1 MAKEIIHVKV
11 KSWIEVAS
19 SPLLFPRKPSNSPKL
34 ETIREER
41 AEECE
46 DDIMICDVGLILA
59 LPCFCVFVE
68 RDLLLKIFRS
78 IKYVIFWYES

>member
-11 KSWIEVAS
+11 KSLIEVAS
-19 SPLLFPRKPSNSPKL
+19 SPLLFPQKPSNSPKL

-59 LPCFCVFVE
+59 LPCCFCGAGFTSQNIPQH
-68 RDLLLKIFRS
+68 KICDILVR
-78 IKYVIFWYES
+78 VIG